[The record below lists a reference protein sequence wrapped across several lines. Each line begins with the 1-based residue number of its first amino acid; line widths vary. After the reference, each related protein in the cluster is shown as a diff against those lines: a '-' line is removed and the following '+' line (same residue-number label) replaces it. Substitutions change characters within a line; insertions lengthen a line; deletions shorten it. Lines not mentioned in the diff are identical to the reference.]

1 MQTIVSN
8 TFEHRLYAQLLKLF
22 HSQEQRRH
30 SNIIGPKMWCNF
42 QKFATLIL
50 YRRSC
55 KPLRRFVQ
63 ELHESK
69 WPQWLKFRNI
79 PSKSTIHNWFVQSDM
94 RAIQREY
101 IKLLRTQNATM
112 AIDATGIDS
121 WQRSRHYERRIGE
134 SYMPYAKL
142 DILIDTESKLI
153 LDHVLRL
160 KPRHDTVA
168 ATQLFKRCS
177 FTGECLG
184 DKGYDSEP
192 LHEIAR
198 QNQIELLAPVR
209 ASSRTRPK
217 GRFRRQCAKGIANY
231 SKRNTVESVF
241 HSFKAVHLPSLRS
254 KLWWMKKKE
263 VALAII
269 VYNLER
275 IANSKKIVIRI
286 IVLIRTLILDRPLNF
301 LCREKR
307 TCQCFV
313 SQI

>member
-30 SNIIGPKMWCNF
+30 ANIIGPKLWCNF
-42 QKFATLIL
+42 QRFATLVL
-50 YRRSC
+50 FRRSC

-63 ELHESK
+63 ELHESR
-69 WPQWLKFRNI
+69 WPQWLKFRDV
-79 PSKSTIHNWFVQSDM
+79 PTKSTIHRWLAQSDM
-94 RAIQREY
+94 RAIQREH
-101 IKLLRTQNATM
+101 IKLLRMQNATM

-142 DILIDTESKLI
+142 DILIDIDSKLI

-168 ATQLFKRCS
+168 AVQLFKRS
-177 FTGECLG
+177 KTSGQCLA

-192 LHEIAR
+192 LHELAR
-198 QNQIELLAPVR
+198 KNNIELLAPVR
-209 ASSRTRPK
+209 ASSRKRPK
-217 GRFRRQCAKGIANY
+217 GRFRKKCAKGIPNY
-231 SKRNTVESVF
+231 SQRNAVESVF
-241 HSFKAVHLPSLRS
+241 HSFKSVHMPSLRS

-269 VYNLER
+269 VYNLE
-275 IANSKKIVIRI
+275 KIVTLNQSIVRI
-286 IVLIRTLILDRPLNF
+286 IVMIRIAIWDRPISPKVL
-301 LCREKR
+301 
-307 TCQCFV
+307 
-313 SQI
+313 